1 MIINYLIEKRS
12 WIILFIS
19 LLLLFLF
26 VAFLDQSIPFHSVA
40 YIVFLSAILFTIF
53 LISRYKIETRFYRSL
68 TEWDDD
74 LADSNLPEART
85 PFEQIVLDNIT
96 NQTEYFKQVAK
107 HNQLM
112 VEQEKDD
119 LLSWIHEVKT
129 PLTAM
134 NLIIDRLENEKTK
147 SELTYEWMRIQHL
160 LDSQLY
166 QKRLQFIENDLLIEK
181 LNLKSIIYKEIHK
194 LQNWCIQK
202 GIGFDIDLNVPE
214 VTSDAKW
221 LSFMIRQLLTNAIK
235 YSDASDVIIS
245 SSHISNGHTVL
256 TIQDFGRGIDPR
268 DLPRIFDKGYTSSV
282 EHTDNAATGMGLY
295 LAKKAAEPL
304 MIDIGV
310 ESKSGEGTRFT
321 LTFPINN
328 DFVEIIGM

>member
-134 NLIIDRLENEKTK
+134 NLIIDRLENETK